1 MPNLIEPG
9 DVSQRPLYGW
19 ANQSAH
25 LERGLSTFQ
34 FVGWSKLDTILRN
47 EFEVALPSL
56 QRRVADKPY
65 IIPAGATI
73 YRIALR
79 LPRAIRSDENFMYG
93 VLEKGARILGTAGE
107 NLKLASTTAAHTA
120 TSPSIVCNGDGS
132 YTPNASA
139 VLCANEWQAL
149 SGQLATVNADTTFKI
164 YVSNA
169 GNTAA
174 GAGIRVSSGEAY
186 VLTEI
191 CFKMANEAIDFE
203 RAGYPYQPEA
213 LVKR

>member
-9 DVSQRPLYGW
+9 DVSMRPLYGW

-34 FVGWSKLDTILRN
+34 FVGWTKLDTTPRN
-47 EFEVALPSL
+47 ELEIELPSL
-56 QRRVADKPY
+56 KVRVQGKPY
-65 IIPAGATI
+65 IVPAGSTI

-93 VLEKGARILGTAGE
+93 VLPKNTQILGTAGE

-120 TSPSIVCNGDGS
+120 TSPSIVCNGDGT

-149 SGQLATVNADTTFKI
+149 SGQLATVNADTTFKL

-169 GNTAA
+169 ANTAA
-174 GAGIRVSSGEAY
+174 GNGVRLSSGEAY
-186 VLTEI
+186 VLAEI

-203 RAGYPYQPEA
+203 RAGYPYQPEN

>member
-19 ANQSAH
+19 GNQSAH

-34 FVGWSKLDTILRN
+34 FVGWTKLDTTLRT
-47 EFEVALPSL
+47 EFNISLPSL
-56 QRRVADKPY
+56 QRRVSDKPY
-65 IIPAGATI
+65 IIPSGATI
-73 YRIALR
+73 YRISLR
-79 LPRAIRSDENFMYG
+79 LPRAIRSDENFQYG
-93 VLEKGARILGTAGE
+93 VLSKGVTIQGTAGE
-107 NLKLASTTAAHTA
+107 NLKLASTTDAHTA
-120 TSPSIVCNGDGS
+120 TSPAIVCNGDGT

-149 SGQLATVNADTTFKI
+149 SGQLATINADTTFKI

-174 GAGIRVSSGEAY
+174 GSGIKLSSGEAY
-186 VLTEI
+186 ILTEI

-203 RAGYPYQPEA
+203 RAGYPYQPES
-213 LVKR
+213 LVRR

>member
-19 ANQSAH
+19 GNQSAH

-34 FVGWSKLDTILRN
+34 FVGWTKLDTTLRN
-47 EFEVALPSL
+47 ELEIELPSL
-56 QRRVADKPY
+56 KVRVQGKPY
-65 IIPAGATI
+65 VIPAGATI

-79 LPRAIRSDENFMYG
+79 LPRAIRSDESFMYG
-93 VLEKGARILGTAGE
+93 VLPKDVTIQGTAGE

-120 TSPSIVCNGDGS
+120 TSPSIVCNADGT

-139 VLCANEWQAL
+139 VLCANEWQTL
-149 SGQLATVNADTTFKI
+149 SGQLATINADTTFKI

-174 GAGIRVSSGEAY
+174 GNGVKLSSGEAY
-186 VLTEI
+186 VLAEI

-203 RAGYPYQPEA
+203 RAGYPYQPEN